1 MQKRTH
7 KHTHNNTHT
16 HKNTHTHMR
25 VHLGRWRA
33 RLSKR
38 QSPTRWLPVM
48 ECAQQPSRPDDVF
61 AHTFTL
67 SRSVT
72 RPPTLANQTSQC
84 CSALFQ
90 LCLERRVFAEHR
102 VLRTC
107 PSVVR
112 PHVAAV
118 GKELPDRALR
128 HVSAGLPLQ
137 LPPQVRAQALH
148 LPLRGV
154 PLLAQPLHV
163 RLEARVLLCLHL
175 DVPARTLLPVLHN
188 RLQFAEPSP
197 LPAVQAIHHAVW
209 AFREVGE
216 HHPGG
221 QLRAARQADHGAPR
235 AVLRGVRLQRWRA
248 ARGLVVLLVAQ
259 AHRLLALLAHK
270 LQVQDGPPLPVRG
283 NRVAA

>member
-1 MQKRTH
+1 MACSPLQKAKPHSVAPRDGVRPAA
-7 KHTHNNTHT
+7 K
-16 HKNTHTHMR
+16 
-25 VHLGRWRA
+25 
-33 RLSKR
+33 
-38 QSPTRWLPVM
+38 QTRWCVCTHLHARSPAPALSTQSLP
-48 ECAQQPSRPDDVF
+48 
-61 AHTFTL
+61 L
-67 SRSVT
+67 K
-72 RPPTLANQTSQC
+72 L
-84 CSALFQ
+84 Q
-90 LCLERRVFAEHR
+90 LCLERGAVADQRGAAH
-102 VLRTC
+102 LPKPGAP
-107 PSVVR
+107 PSD
-112 PHVAAV
+112 AD